1 MGLITPHSEMGKRR
15 RNGIPPKT
23 FKSVI
28 RQSPLPDV
36 IPIFHKW
43 HAIFGAGALNIES
56 CKFHVIKASRLVR
69 ISDDYLESFLLPQ
82 LLRE

>member
-1 MGLITPHSEMGKRR
+1 MGNEKEKKEWH
-15 RNGIPPKT
+15 PPPRPQT

-36 IPIFHKW
+36 IPISHKW

>member
-1 MGLITPHSEMGKRR
+1 MVSPLQ
-15 RNGIPPKT
+15 T

-36 IPIFHKW
+36 IPISHKW